1 MDTQEPEERS
11 GQSSGISAK
20 VRKPDQRASVSA
32 GTGQENTDEPGA
44 EQGNGQGDQ
53 QDAGQESRSP
63 RLVERMTGLRAL
75 NIACG
80 RVDQSTIRK
89 RTERDLRLPDAEIPY
104 GKTEKAVRD
113 LVCSLME
120 RQDRMN
126 EAIFLKLNDLEYRVD
141 DIEQDRKVKVAK
153 RSGADKAVRK

>member
-1 MDTQEPEERS
+1 MDTKEPEGGGSEQPS
-11 GQSSGISAK
+11 GTSAEVPESDK
-20 VRKPDQRASVSA
+20 RASA
-32 GTGQENTDEPGA
+32 DARTGQENNDERGD
-44 EQGNGQGDQ
+44 GQG
-53 QDAGQESRSP
+53 STSP

-75 NIACG
+75 NIGYG
-80 RVDQSTIRK
+80 RVAQSTIRK

-126 EAIFLKLNDLEYRVD
+126 EAIFLKLNDLAYR
-141 DIEQDRKVKVAK
+141 IEDSEEGRKPKVTK
-153 RSGADKAVRK
+153 RSGADKVVRK